1 MSRSKISRS
10 FLVVIFVACIIFL
23 GYLDINMMI
32 KGVNSTI
39 GVHTK
44 LIKVGYAI
52 ALIMLVLIYMFIK
65 DKLYRMKI
73 KRSNSLIYRY
83 IYLSIVAIISSLL
96 GLTRSIQTIPII
108 NLIGYL
114 ILNVL
119 IAFIIKKIIFN
130 VSKSDMLSVLGMTAY
145 SMLPNIIQNEYI
157 NLNSLLL
164 SLFVTLSILILQ
176 LLIDELKQRG
186 MKTKK
191 YVIEATL
198 LGLCIGITIL
208 LGINAFVWLILL
220 IVLLFITVNLDNT
233 HINFSKKIMKS
244 VTQEKREQLY
254 KIERINISKLLISI
268 LIMFIFICVF
278 YFASRFI
285 ANSIPDTVSNDFIT
299 NIVND
304 INANDI
310 SNIRINI
317 GNIKERLNS
326 FSSYSTTYYLILY
339 VYILFVEVLAFVL
352 KRKYDTK
359 STAIKAIFL
368 LVLAFV
374 IITNV
379 NLIVYQSMF
388 TIMLILIAIVNTSN
402 IYLNREE
409 RIKMLV
415 A

>member
-32 KGVNSTI
+32 RGVNSTI
-39 GVHTK
+39 GAHTK

-96 GLTRSIQTIPII
+96 GLTKSIQTIPII

-220 IVLLFITVNLDNT
+220 IVLLLITVNLDNT

>member
-23 GYLDINMMI
+23 GYLDINMMT

-96 GLTRSIQTIPII
+96 GLTKSIQTIPII

-220 IVLLFITVNLDNT
+220 IVLLLITVNLDNT

-285 ANSIPDTVSNDFIT
+285 ANSIPDSVSNDFIT